1 MKERKVI
8 FMSFTYF
15 DLSIERLVKL
25 RDEFEEQLAQAYE
38 MESSTLVTHYIGVIE
53 GIDRS
58 IASLQY
64 TKLQYMEDLHGV
76 HYMEDYGGGGVK

>member
-25 RDEFEEQLAQAYE
+25 REEFEEQLAQAQE
-38 MESSTLVTHYIGVIE
+38 EKLSTLVTHYIGVIE

-58 IASLQY
+58 IASLQF
-64 TKLQYMEDLHGV
+64 TKLQYMKDMYE
-76 HYMEDYGGGGVK
+76 GGVE